1 MFFPSLHKGILATTV
16 AWLFHFH
23 IQSTAHLLC
32 FFFFILILFLI
43 CLYFRSPQ
51 HGFMSYLFFP
61 HCSFTFSPNSLLP
74 LFPLFISASTEPHLH
89 KTARSCFPCFPPPNS
104 IPRQFS
110 PHLSCFFIA
119 EEASVKA
126 TCKRLNRQ

>member
-16 AWLFHFH
+16 SWLFQFH

-32 FFFFILILFLI
+32 FFLFIL
-43 CLYFRSPQ
+43 FRSS
-51 HGFMSYLFFP
+51 FVFIFCLLSMALCLTFFF
-61 HCSFTFSPNSLLP
+61 HCSFTFSPNSRLP

-104 IPRQFS
+104 IPHQFS

-126 TCKRLNRQ
+126 TCK